1 LSNRCVLRKL
11 TQSVCLS
18 ISFLLSISTTSLIAQ
33 EAPATGNVQ
42 GTVLDSDGNA
52 VANARILISS
62 KSTLTSTVTRSGKDG
77 VYNSDQLPPGTY
89 MVRAE
94 GRNFHVADLSVSVQA
109 GASATANFTL
119 EPIDPGPFRLEGKVP
134 GNLADT
140 APINGRNYLQ
150 AARSEPGVQVVD
162 GSILDPGKTGTQTL
176 SINSTLGRTTH
187 YDIDEVEAMD
197 ETRGG
202 VIGNLPAESVRDL
215 TVTRSTPDVFQS
227 LNAAGSVRA
236 VTRSGQEDWHGNVFG
251 HFRNRAVGMAGF
263 PSSDPGYS
271 RQQYGFGVGGAV
283 IQQKAFLFVS
293 GERTKQD
300 GQLPVYPGFPL
311 NVLTTRDAFSREN
324 MVTARLDYNWSENAK
339 WFARFSY
346 DNANEI
352 GPTNSLSPFRNDVNI
367 PSAVFGLDWNHG
379 RFAHTGRFGYSKMV
393 DSINP
398 DFNGAFILPEAPFHQ
413 QLGSFAFGASNAG
426 PRQTIQRDIFGR
438 YDGST
443 IWRDVHTL
451 RFGGVIHY
459 ISQNDFY
466 NPGSFGPSLT
476 SSNGID
482 VIRAINSDPNALPP
496 LIPGDPRGPADNPLN
511 YPVGT
516 FTIYNGLGGFSE
528 NSSFGRSTGGHT
540 DTRFEL
546 HFADTVKVRPN
557 INVTVGVNYVRD
569 SGRTNSDLGS
579 IPCSAINT
587 TIVTTPPCTGNDL
600 ILDQFGGITGLGKRV
615 SQPNWNFAPEAGV
628 AWDPGHTGKTVIRV
642 GGGMFF
648 DNFLLQ
654 NAYQD
659 RVSRLSNGQYFRSLT
674 LCPTG
679 STLFPNGSIVNSVDG
694 LDIATQIC
702 GQPIGGTV
710 INNVDAPIVVSQAIQ
725 DLQAQLLAAQAGTS
739 GPNLYSLA
747 NSLSNFGGM
756 LAPGY
761 HTPRTVHINAGMQ
774 HQFGEHS
781 VLSIDYVRQIGTQLP
796 LGIDT
801 NHVGDVSHLTDADNI
816 ILPFRTELAAINATL
831 AANPASAGCPVA
843 LFAGSSSQASVNCYL
858 AAVPGA
864 SIIDFARQGLD
875 SSNAYCGPFP
885 CSVLGKR
892 DAAFGGV
899 NPDVGSNLM
908 FFPTGRSLYQSV
920 QIAFRT
926 SGNLAL
932 RGVRHAD
939 LAVSYT
945 YSKYESNVVPTD
957 GSGGDVSTLAVA
969 TDYNSPHVG
978 HFGSSGLDRR
988 NQFTLSPTF
997 TLPRGLRL
1005 SLIAQMLSPL
1015 SLSARLPQL
1024 DGGGQPG
1031 EIFRTDATGDGT
1043 VGDLLPGTS
1052 IGGAGGYSG
1061 SSLRDAVNFYN
1072 TTYAGKLTPAGQKL
1086 VSSNLFTASQLS
1098 ALGALYPALQPFPA
1112 NAATEPWL
1120 KTVDLRLSWPVK
1132 VGERV
1137 SIEPTVAAFNVFNFA
1152 NYGGPGRL
1160 LSGVLDGS
1168 PGSSLN
1174 NSSSAATCGDVPA
1187 LCTSRLDRI
1196 LAGSGTYGVGAPRQ
1210 LEFGVR
1216 VTF

>member
-1 LSNRCVLRKL
+1 M
-11 TQSVCLS
+11 
-18 ISFLLSISTTSLIAQ
+18 AQ
-33 EAPATGNVQ
+33 EGPTTGNVE

-62 KSTLTSTVTRSGKDG
+62 KATLTSAVTRSGKDG
-77 VYNSDQLPPGTY
+77 VYSSDQVPPGAY
-89 MVRAE
+89 LVRAE
-94 GRNFHVADLSVSVQA
+94 GRDFHIADVTVTVQA
-109 GASATANFTL
+109 GGSATANFRL
-119 EPIDPGPFRLEGKVP
+119 EPINPEPVRLETVVP
-134 GNLADT
+134 GNVADMS
-140 APINGRNYLQ
+140 PINGRNYLD
-150 AARSEPGVQVVD
+150 AARGEPGVQAVD
-162 GSILDPGKTGTQTL
+162 GAILDPGKSGTQTL
-176 SINSTLGRTTH
+176 SIGSTLGRTTH
-187 YDIDEVEAMD
+187 YDIDEVESMD

-202 VIGNLPAESVRDL
+202 VIQNLPSESVREL
-215 TVTRSTPDVFQS
+215 IVTRSTPDVFQS
-227 LNAAGSVRA
+227 LNAAGSVRV
-236 VTRSGQEDWHGNVFG
+236 VTRSGGDEWHGNLFG
-251 HFRNRAVGMAGF
+251 QFRDRPVGMAGF
-263 PSSDPGYS
+263 PASDPNYS

-283 IQQKAFLFVS
+283 IKQKAFLFVS

-300 GQLPVYPGFPL
+300 GQLPVYPGFPF
-311 NVLTTRDAFSREN
+311 NALTTRDAFFREN
-324 MVTARLDYNWSENAK
+324 MASARLDYNWSENAK

-352 GPTNSLSPFRNDVNI
+352 GPTDSLSPFRNDVNV
-367 PSAVFGLDWNHG
+367 PSGVFGLDWNHG
-379 RFAHTGRFGYSKMV
+379 RFAHTGRFGYSKTV

-398 DFNGAFILPEAPFHQ
+398 DLGRDEFILPQAPFHQ
-413 QLGSFAFGASNAG
+413 QIGSFEYGPSNAG

-443 IWRDVHTL
+443 PWRDLHTL
-451 RFGGVIHY
+451 RFGGAIHH
-459 ISQNDFY
+459 ITQNDFY
-466 NPGSFGPSLT
+466 NPGIFGPSLT

-482 VIRAINSDPNALPP
+482 VINAINSNPNALPP

-528 NSSFGRSTGGHT
+528 NSAFGRSTGAYT
-540 DTRFEL
+540 DTRVEL
-546 HFADTVKVRPN
+546 YFADTFKVRPN

-569 SGRTNSDLGS
+569 SGRTNSDLAS
-579 IPCSAINT
+579 IPCSDINT
-587 TIVTTPPCTGNDL
+587 AIVAAPPCSGSDL
-600 ILDQFGGITGLGKRV
+600 VLDQFGGIIGLGKRV
-615 SQPNWNFAPEAGV
+615 NQPNWNFAPQAGV
-628 AWDPGHTGKTVIRV
+628 AWDPGHNGKTVVRV

-659 RVSRLSNGQYFRSLT
+659 RISRLSNGQFARSLT

-679 STLFPNGSIVNSVDG
+679 STLFPNGTPVNSVDG

-710 INNVDAPIVVSQAIQ
+710 INNADEPIVVSQAIQ
-725 DLQAQLLAAQAGTS
+725 DLQAQLLAAQAGTT
-739 GPNLYSLA
+739 GPNVYSLA
-747 NSLSNFGGM
+747 NSLANFGGM
-756 LAPGY
+756 LAPNFR
-761 HTPRTVHINAGMQ
+761 TPRTVHMNAGIQ
-774 HQFGEHS
+774 HQFGEHG

-801 NHVGDVSHLTDADNI
+801 NHVGDASHLTDANNI
-816 ILPFRTELAAINATL
+816 DQPFKAELDAINATL

-843 LFAGSSSQASVNCYL
+843 AFAGSSSQTSVNCYL

-864 SIIDFARQGLD
+864 SIADFARQGLD

-885 CSVLGKR
+885 CSVLGLR
-892 DAAFGGV
+892 PAAFGGI
-899 NPDVGSNLM
+899 NPTVGSNVM

-926 SGNLAL
+926 SGNLAF

-939 LAVSYT
+939 LAVAYT
-945 YSKYESNVVPTD
+945 FSKYESNIASPD
-957 GSGGDVSTLAVA
+957 GSGGDFSVLTVA
-969 TDYNSPHVG
+969 EDYNSPHVG

-988 NQFTLSPTF
+988 NQFTISPTF
-997 TLPRGLRL
+997 TLLHGLRL

-1031 EIFRTDATGDGT
+1031 EIFRSDVTGDGT
-1043 VGDLLPGTS
+1043 VGDLLPGTK

-1061 SSLRDAVNFYN
+1061 SSLKDAISFYN

-1086 VSSNLFTASQLS
+1086 VSTNLFTASQLS
-1098 ALGALYPALQPFPA
+1098 ALGALYPALQPLPA

-1120 KTVDLRLSWPVK
+1120 KTVDLRLTWPVK

-1137 SIEPTVAAFNVFNFA
+1137 SIEPNVAAFNVFNFA
-1152 NYGGPGRL
+1152 NYGGAGRL
-1160 LSGVLDGS
+1160 LSGVLSGS

-1174 NSSSAATCGDVPA
+1174 NSSSAGRCGDVPA

-1196 LAGSGTYGVGAPRQ
+1196 LAGSGTYGLGAPRQ
-1210 LEFGVR
+1210 IEFGFR
-1216 VTF
+1216 VVF